1 MHLRG
6 ARPSAEGQPATE
18 RAKVT
23 TTMSELPSAPRMQ
36 SSLVCKLPSVQPC
49 LQRPGK
55 MPSKART
62 TLKVNSAGVFGAP
75 ALERLIAL

>member
-6 ARPSAEGQPATE
+6 AWPSAEGQPATK

-23 TTMSELPSAPRMQ
+23 TTMSELPSALGMQ
-36 SSLVCKLPSVQPC
+36 SSFVRKLPSVQPV
-49 LQRPGK
+49 LHGPGQ

-62 TLKVNSAGVFGAP
+62 TLKVNSAGVFAAL